1 MTIGPAAFGS
11 RFRESCAKR
20 EKSPVTSDPKH
31 VPPAFEHVSAQNH
44 RVRIHILCFGAV
56 FSGGAVAVQSS
67 APVRSFVAYGLNRA
81 LFERRAGS
89 SGAVAG
95 VPPHLSAMLAYLIGV
110 SVRR

>member
-1 MTIGPAAFGS
+1 M
-11 RFRESCAKR
+11 
-20 EKSPVTSDPKH
+20 
-31 VPPAFEHVSAQNH
+31 
-44 RVRIHILCFGAV
+44 
-56 FSGGAVAVQSS
+56 
-67 APVRSFVAYGLNRA
+67 AYGLNRA